1 MTDIVEWLLLAGTG
15 EGLHHKAAAEITQ
28 LRAELAR
35 WKEQSD
41 DWQKR
46 GWELGN
52 ECDRIE
58 AELAAERELAD
69 RFGDVG
75 RLIIDG
81 FGFTSDGNDG
91 YREVETVL
99 IETLDKLVSDYN
111 ATRRNK

>member
-1 MTDIVEWLLLAGTG
+1 MEYTMSLYRNKDDMISDMR
-15 EGLHHKAAAEITQ
+15 AEITQ
-28 LRAELAR
+28 LRAELER
-35 WKEQSD
+35 
-41 DWQKR
+41 
-46 GWELGN
+46 
-52 ECDRIE
+52 
-58 AELAAERELAD
+58 ERELAD

-99 IETLDKLVSDYN
+99 IDTLDKLVSDYN